1 MKQFSTFV
9 CVCFASVVLVSCSA
23 KPSAVS
29 GATVWEAPGQQ
40 DALAVEALTV
50 TTGLLVNV
58 VSASGAVSGVNEAL
72 VLSEA
77 QGIIRTVSFS
87 IGDRVRSGQE
97 LVKVDDA
104 IAASNLQRAKDQLDA
119 ASLELRANEQIIE
132 SGGGTPAALTRSRSA
147 ESAARAQYDTA
158 LKAYR
163 DTTIRSPISG
173 VIASRE
179 DVVTTGNLLSPFARV
194 ARIVDNSSFKI
205 TVGVGEREIGLVS
218 PGAVARVSVPAAL
231 GADTVDATVLA
242 VGAGADP
249 ATGSYPVVVSFA
261 NRWDSLVKSG
271 MSASVEIEVK
281 KTKPSVIIPRQAIV
295 SRGGKSAVF
304 IVRDGAARVREVS
317 IGRVSGVRAEILSGL
332 AAGDILVIS
341 ALSRLSDG
349 TPVNPAVR
357 GESAT
362 RE

>member
-1 MKQFSTFV
+1 MKKLLTCMCIV
-9 CVCFASVVLVSCSA
+9 FAAVFLISCSA

-29 GATVWEAPGQQ
+29 GATVWESPGQEET
-40 DALAVEALTV
+40 LAVEALTV
-50 TTGLLVNV
+50 TTGLLVNA
-58 VSASGAVSGVNEAL
+58 VSASGAVAGVNEAV

-132 SGGGTPAALTRSRSA
+132 SGGGSPAALTRSRSA
-147 ESAARAQYDTA
+147 ESAARALYDA
-158 LKAYR
+158 AFKAYR

-179 DVVTTGNLLSPFARV
+179 DAVTTGNLLSPFARV
-194 ARIVDNSSFKI
+194 ARIVDNTSFKI

-231 GADTVDATVLA
+231 GTEIVEASVLA
-242 VGAGADP
+242 VGAGSDP

-281 KTKPSVIIPRQAIV
+281 KAKPSVIIPRQAIV
-295 SRGGKSAVF
+295 SRGGKSVVF
-304 IVRDGAARVREVS
+304 IVKDGAARLREVS

-332 AAGDILVIS
+332 ASGDVLVIS

-349 TPVNPAVR
+349 MPVNPTLR
-357 GESAT
+357 GESAM